1 MKLTKGIMYAIVIIL
16 AIFIIANFQ
25 NLSTPAEK
33 LTYSQFI
40 QKVDEGKVKEVTF
53 KNSFE
58 LEGELTQADKGKSKF
73 RLVIPPETKEL
84 PKYLVEKGVSVES
97 REPVDNQW
105 WIIAAQILPYI
116 LIIGFFILIFRQAQS
131 AGGNQAFNF
140 GRSRAKQLVDHRGK
154 VTFEDV
160 AGVEEAKEELKE
172 VVDFLK
178 FPAKYKALGAR
189 IPKGVLLLGEPGT
202 GKTLL
207 GRAVAGEAG
216 VPFYYISGSDFVEMF
231 VGVGASRV
239 RDLFENAKKTAPC
252 IVFVDEIDAV
262 GRQRGAGLGGGHDER
277 EQTLNQLL
285 VEMDGFEENSG
296 VIVLAATNRP
306 DVLDPAL
313 LRPGRF
319 DRHVVVSKPDVKGRE
334 AILKVHSRGKPL
346 ASDVDLEILSK
357 RTPGF
362 TGADLENL
370 LNEAALLAARTGK
383 DKIEMED
390 CEEAIDRVVMGP
402 ERKSRIISDKEKKI
416 TAFHE
421 AGHALVAKLIPEA
434 DPVRKVTILP
444 RGMALGVTW
453 TMPAE
458 DRHTMSKKELLA
470 EIATLMGG
478 RAAEELSF
486 DELTTGASNDIK
498 TATDLA
504 RKMVTKYGMSED
516 LGPITFGNR
525 STHVFLGRDIT
536 EDRNYSEDIASK
548 IDTEVRLI
556 VEASYERA
564 RNLITTH
571 KEKLEKIAEV
581 LLEQEV
587 LEAVELEK
595 IMDGTFD
602 DDEDE
607 MLKEEGNEKEKKSPG
622 VPKKKESSPKINIPP
637 LKGPDLAFE

>member
-33 LTYSQFI
+33 LTYSQFM

-73 RLVIPPETKEL
+73 RLVIPPDTKEL
-84 PKYLVEKGVSVES
+84 PKFLVEKGVAVES
-97 REPVDNQW
+97 KEPVDNQW

-154 VTFEDV
+154 ATFEDV

-346 ASDVDLEILSK
+346 ATDVDLEILGK

-383 DKIEMED
+383 DKIEMDD

-421 AGHALVAKLIPEA
+421 AGHAIVAKLIPEA

-478 RAAEELSF
+478 RAAEELCF
-486 DELTTGASNDIK
+486 DEITTGASNDIK

-504 RKMVTKYGMSED
+504 RKMVTKYGMSEE

-548 IDTEVRLI
+548 IDTEVRIL

-595 IMDGTFD
+595 IMQGTFD
-602 DDEDE
+602 DDMDE
-607 MLKEEGNEKEKKSPG
+607 MVKEEGDEKKKSPG
-622 VPKKKESSPKINIPP
+622 VSKKKESSPKINIPP